1 MIEFWTQFISK
12 ERWVNPTHIFSWS
25 ILVGNS
31 SLFSFTETAKML
43 TTTKWS
49 RRFAFD
55 IWFFFSCLRRL
66 FFFFVYPISYI
77 LQGLTFDN
85 VVFPCSYFVPYHP
98 HNSISCLTLRLKL
111 FWSATNPPTLV
122 QSLPNLSNWQSLG
135 TSWKLTQASSLYPW
149 IY

>member
-12 ERWVNPTHIFSWS
+12 ERWVNPTLIFSWS

-66 FFFFVYPISYI
+66 FFLCLPYL

-135 TSWKLTQASSLYPW
+135 TSWKITQASSLYPW